1 MGSKMTHQTTGRPL
15 WSGGLRSA
23 ISTSSLVRINLV
35 DYTERCALGQPPSHE
50 SLYIRCHATALQR
63 MCQRTCI
70 RRAFKFF
77 QAFISISRANTAQIP
92 AQKEARRLTDPLKAQ
107 TLTAY
112 RIVKNTGA

>member
-1 MGSKMTHQTTGRPL
+1 
-15 WSGGLRSA
+15 
-23 ISTSSLVRINLV
+23 
-35 DYTERCALGQPPSHE
+35 
-50 SLYIRCHATALQR
+50 